1 MKIEET
7 DGMKQAHKI
16 ATATM
21 CSAKVQATIGTLLLT
36 IDTVNSLLYAST

>member
-21 CSAKVQATIGTLLLT
+21 CSAKVQATIGTLLFT
-36 IDTVNSLLYAST
+36 

>member
-21 CSAKVQATIGTLLLT
+21 CSAKVQATIGTQLFTWLL
-36 IDTVNSLLYAST
+36 IIKGVYR